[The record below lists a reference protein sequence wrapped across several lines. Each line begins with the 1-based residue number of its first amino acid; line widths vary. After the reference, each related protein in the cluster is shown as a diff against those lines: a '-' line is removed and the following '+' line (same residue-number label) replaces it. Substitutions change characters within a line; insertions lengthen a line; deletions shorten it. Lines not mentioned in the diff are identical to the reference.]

1 MNSPIPNYLRPL
13 VLVGILALP
22 LMGCLANSVESSEK
36 SSMALIN
43 GQIYTVNNSQLV
55 AEAVVME
62 GDEIVFVG
70 ASDKAQAYIFDETQV
85 IDLNGKMV
93 LPGIHDTHLHPL
105 EAGLYEVKCILES
118 EQSVSIWTSELT
130 QCAAQNGGSDWLL
143 GWGHNIN
150 TLLQGSRS
158 PKNLLDVIDSERPI
172 AIMEATSHSV
182 WVNSKALQL
191 AGISE
196 SSQNPQGGAILK
208 GLDGHPNGVL
218 LDAAGDLIFD
228 LAFAPTPAR
237 MESNY
242 QGLLYGLGQ
251 VAKNGITS
259 ISDARVYWR
268 RNYLQVWQRVL
279 QEKQLTA
286 RTVLGLWA
294 YPDMDDAQQIAQLKS
309 MYSNDQGS
317 LLRVSQ
323 IKLYSDGITHN
334 ATAAL
339 LSPYQDYFEE
349 VGALG
354 LNYFNKERLALYAE
368 ELQGVGFN
376 MHIHAIGD
384 RGVRESLDAI
394 EYAQVQNALSQNSEE
409 PRHRITH
416 VEMVSEQDVERFF
429 ELGVI
434 ADFQLAGDF
443 TKPEYFYE
451 MEPLIGQRA
460 HEMLP
465 VKDIYQTGATI
476 TLSSDWD
483 VSSLSPFVGMQNA
496 LTRSEQSLP
505 NLDAVIRAYTING
518 AFSLDQEKITGSI
531 EVGKKADM
539 IIIDQNLL
547 EIPVS
552 KISETQVL
560 KTIFAGEIIY
570 DGSDQ

>member
-1 MNSPIPNYLRPL
+1 MKSPISTYLRPL
-13 VLVGILALP
+13 IFAGVLAVP
-22 LMGCLANSVESSEK
+22 LLGCLANSVEPSGK

-43 GQIYTVNNSQLV
+43 GQVYTVNNTQLV

-70 ASDKAQAYIFDETQV
+70 TSEQAQPYIGDHTRV
-85 IDLNGKMV
+85 IDLDGKMV

-105 EAGLYEVKCILES
+105 EAGLDEIKCILET
-118 EQSVSIWTSELT
+118 EQSVSKWTDELT
-130 QCAAQNGGSDWLL
+130 KCAAQNSNSDWLL

-150 TLLQGSRS
+150 TLLQDSRS
-158 PKNLLDVIDSERPI
+158 PKSLLDAIESERPM

-191 AGISE
+191 SGITE

-208 GLDGHPNGVL
+208 GLDGFPNGVL
-218 LDAAGDLIFD
+218 LDSAGDLVFD
-228 LAFAPTPAR
+228 LAFAPTPER

-242 QGLLYGLGQ
+242 QGLLYGLEQ

-268 RNYLQVWQRVL
+268 RNYLQAWKRAL
-279 QEKQLTA
+279 QENQLSA

-294 YPDMDDAQQIAQLKS
+294 YPDMDDVTQLAKLKS
-309 MYSNDQGS
+309 LYSNDQGS

-334 ATAAL
+334 STAAL
-339 LSPYQDYFEE
+339 LSPYQEYFDE
-349 VGALG
+349 VGAIG
-354 LNYFNKERLALYAE
+354 LNYFNKERLALYAK

-394 EYAQVQNALSQNSEE
+394 EYAQSENALSQNQPR

-416 VEMVSEQDVERFF
+416 VEMVSGQDLERFF

-451 MEPLIGQRA
+451 MEPIIGQRA
-460 HEMLP
+460 HDMLP
-465 VKDIYQTGATI
+465 VKDIYETGATI

-496 LTRSEQSLP
+496 LTRGEQSLP
-505 NLDAVIRAYTING
+505 SLDAVIRAYTING
-518 AFSLDQEKITGSI
+518 AFSLDQENITGSI

-552 KISETQVL
+552 RISETQVL
-560 KTIFAGEIIY
+560 KTIFAGKIIY
-570 DGSDQ
+570 DYKH